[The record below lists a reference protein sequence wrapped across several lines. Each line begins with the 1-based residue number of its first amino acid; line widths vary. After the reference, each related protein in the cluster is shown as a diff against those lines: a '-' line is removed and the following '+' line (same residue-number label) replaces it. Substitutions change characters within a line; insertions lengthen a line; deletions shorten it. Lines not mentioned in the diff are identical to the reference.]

1 MNATPAERPT
11 ATATSPSPQPA
22 DGNDSRGAL
31 RTWAADLGWRTAL
44 VVVAAVL
51 AGRGAPA
58 LLVSVFTGLAAIVV
72 IERVVRHRRRG
83 MLDAALVGV
92 GMLIVVLGLLGLLL
106 DYVPGGITRIS
117 WSIGL
122 VLLAIGVLTA
132 VGSSGEGIPLSPF
145 RSLIS
150 RSAIPTAAWGVAV
163 IGILTTALV
172 VSVHSYNAT
181 HVAALEMSTTGVTD
195 GFATITVSSGTDQG
209 PFEIDL
215 LTSTARTA
223 IATGVKVSAGTATA
237 VSIAIPADRRLVV
250 QLVDPDTTRTLRQLI
265 FDSKSRADQ
274 EPTR

>member
-1 MNATPAERPT
+1 MNATPTQSPT
-11 ATATSPSPQPA
+11 AAGSSPSPQFA
-22 DGNDSRGAL
+22 DGKHGRGAL
-31 RTWAADLGWRTAL
+31 RSWATDVGWRTAL

-58 LLVSVFTGLAAIVV
+58 LLVTISTGLAAVVV

-106 DYVPGGITRIS
+106 NYVPGGITRIS

-122 VLLAIGVLTA
+122 VLLAIGMLTA
-132 VGSSGEGIPLSPF
+132 VGSSSEVVPQSPF

-150 RSAIPTAAWGVAV
+150 RGAVPTAAWSVAAA
-163 IGILTTALV
+163 GIATAALV
-172 VSVHSYNAT
+172 ISVNSYNST
-181 HVAALEMSTTGVTD
+181 HVATLEMSTTGVKD

-215 LTSTARTA
+215 LTSTSRTA
-223 IATGVKVSAGTATA
+223 IATDVKVSAGTATA
-237 VSIAIPADRRLVV
+237 VAIAIPADSRLVV
-250 QLVDPDTTRTLRQLI
+250 QLVDPGTTRTLRQLI
-265 FDSKSRADQ
+265 FDSNSPADQ

>member
-11 ATATSPSPQPA
+11 ATATSPSPQPG

-132 VGSSGEGIPLSPF
+132 VGSSREGIPPSPF

>member
-1 MNATPAERPT
+1 MNATPTQSPT
-11 ATATSPSPQPA
+11 AAGSSPSPQPA
-22 DGNDSRGAL
+22 DGKHGRGAL
-31 RTWAADLGWRTAL
+31 RSWATDLGWRTAL
-44 VVVAAVL
+44 VVIAAVL

-58 LLVSVFTGLAAIVV
+58 LLVTILTGLAAVVV

-106 DYVPGGITRIS
+106 NYVPGGITRIS

-122 VLLAIGVLTA
+122 VLLAIGMLTA
-132 VGSSGEGIPLSPF
+132 VGSSSEVVPQSPF

-150 RSAIPTAAWGVAV
+150 RGAIPTAAWSVAAA
-163 IGILTTALV
+163 GIATAALV
-172 VSVHSYNAT
+172 ISVNSYNST
-181 HVAALEMSTTGVTD
+181 HVATLEMSTTGVKD

-215 LTSTARTA
+215 LTSTSRTA
-223 IATGVKVSAGTATA
+223 IATDVKVSAGTATA
-237 VSIAIPADRRLVV
+237 VAIAIPADSRLVV
-250 QLVDPDTTRTLRQLI
+250 QLVDPGTTRTLRQLI
-265 FDSKSRADQ
+265 FDSNSPADQ

>member
-11 ATATSPSPQPA
+11 ATATSPSPQPG

-83 MLDAALVGV
+83 MLDAALVGF

-132 VGSSGEGIPLSPF
+132 VGSSGEGIPPSPF